1 MVGLIYIY
9 KVSGENEL
17 NITLKEWMVE
27 ADIMSLQSAME
38 SGRISSEE
46 LTLAYIDRIREINPL
61 INAVLELNPDAIDI
75 ARSLDAERKERGS
88 RGKLH
93 GIPILLKDNIDTGD
107 RMHTSAGSIVLA
119 NSIAA
124 KDAFIAAKLREAGAV
139 LLGKANMTEWSNF
152 MSSRMPAGYSSRG
165 GQVLNPYGPGELFV
179 SGSSSGSA
187 AAVAA
192 NLAAAAIGTETA
204 GSIVGPAAQHALVGI
219 KPTVGLASRSG
230 IIPISINQDTPGP
243 LARTVAD
250 AAILLGAIAGWDEHD
265 TLTEVREEAA
275 CLDYT
280 AFLDAS
286 YVSHARIG
294 IPRPYY
300 EHLDEERLAIM
311 EDAIAALKREG
322 ATIVDNIPLPVEYSN
337 WNQGVVGYEF
347 KQGINAYL
355 SRLDESS
362 PVHSLTELIAYHRDH
377 AEQTLKYGQDTLEQ
391 SESVM
396 TKEQYEQEQASYKER
411 ARRQG
416 IEYLMKRERLDAL
429 LLPGDADGK
438 YMAARMGY
446 PLICVPA
453 GYSANGIID
462 EDGDSTKGPFG
473 VIFSGLAFSEPT
485 LIKLAYGFE
494 QATRHRIPPKL

>member
-1 MVGLIYIY
+1 M
-9 KVSGENEL
+9 NMP
-17 NITLKEWMVE
+17 LKEWVAE

-46 LTLAYIDRIREINPL
+46 LTAAYIDRIREINPL
-61 INAVLELNPDAIDI
+61 INAVLELNPDAITI

-107 RMHTSAGSIVLA
+107 RMHTSAGSVALA
-119 NSIAA
+119 NSRAAEDAHIAA
-124 KDAFIAAKLREAGAV
+124 RLRAAGAV
-139 LLGKANMTEWSNF
+139 LLGKTNMTEWSNF

-165 GQVLNPYGPGELFV
+165 GQVLNPYGPGEMFV

-192 NLAAAAIGTETA
+192 SLAAAAIGTETA

-230 IIPISINQDTPGP
+230 IIPISYNQDTPGP
-243 LARTVAD
+243 LARTVED
-250 AAILLGAIAGWDEHD
+250 AAILLGAIAGRDERD
-265 TLTEVREEAA
+265 ALTAAGGEAA
-275 CLDYT
+275 GLDYT
-280 AFLDAS
+280 EFLDSS
-286 YVSHARIG
+286 YVAQARIG

-311 EDAIAALKREG
+311 EDAIAVLRREG
-322 ATIVDNIPLPVEYSN
+322 ATIVDHIPLPVEYSN

-347 KQGINAYL
+347 KEGINAYL

-377 AEQTLKYGQDTLEQ
+377 SEQALAYGQDTLE
-391 SESVM
+391 ESDAAEM
-396 TKEQYEQEQASYKER
+396 TKEQYDLEQATYKER
-411 ARRQG
+411 ARREG
-416 IEYLMKRERLDAL
+416 IEHLMRQEGLDAL

-446 PLICVPA
+446 PLVCVPA
-453 GYSANGIID
+453 GYSKNGIID
-462 EDGDSTKGPFG
+462 PDGDSTKGPFG
-473 VIFSGLAFSEPT
+473 VIFSGPALSEPT

-494 QATRHRIPPKL
+494 QATRHRIPPKLQKWM

>member
-1 MVGLIYIY
+1 MIAP
-9 KVSGENEL
+9 
-17 NITLKEWMVE
+17 LKEWMIE
-27 ADIMSLQSAME
+27 ADIRSLQSAME

-61 INAVLELNPDAIDI
+61 IHAVLELNPDAIDI

-88 RGKLH
+88 RGELH
-93 GIPILLKDNIDTGD
+93 GIPILVKDNIDTGD
-107 RMHTSAGSIVLA
+107 RMHTSAGSAVLA
-119 NSIAA
+119 NNKVAE
-124 KDAFIAAKLREAGAV
+124 DAFIAARLRKAGAV
-139 LLGKANMTEWSNF
+139 LLGKTNMTEWSNF

-165 GQVLNPYGPGELFV
+165 GQVLNPYGPGEVFV

-192 NLAAAAIGTETA
+192 SLAAAAIGTETA

-230 IIPISINQDTPGP
+230 IIPISFYQDTPGP
-243 LARTVAD
+243 LARTVED
-250 AAILLGAIAGWDEHD
+250 AAILLGAIVGWDEQD
-265 TLTEVREEAA
+265 SLTEAGREAA

-280 AFLDAS
+280 AFLDAA
-286 YVSHARIG
+286 YVAQARIG

-300 EHLDEERLAIM
+300 KHLDEERLAIM
-311 EDAIAALKREG
+311 EDAIAALRREG
-322 ATIVDNIPLPVEYSN
+322 ATIVDDIPLPVEYSN

-355 SRLDESS
+355 ARLDESS

-377 AEQTLKYGQDTLEQ
+377 AELTLAYGQDTLEQ
-391 SESVM
+391 SEA
-396 TKEQYEQEQASYKER
+396 TELTEEQVEREQTSYKKR
-411 ARRQG
+411 ARREG
-416 IEYLMKRERLDAL
+416 IEYLMKQERLDAL

-473 VIFSGLAFSEPT
+473 VIFSGPAFSEPT